1 MTDGFKRPRI
11 KQAAQNSSR
20 PVIISSL
27 CCVWRHRYLLWWHF
41 TSKVPES
48 GFFCHILTVIAP
60 FSPWNNDSQTL
71 KACVCIC
78 FTLHSSTPSKK
89 KSTTAPPKIVVCE
102 FLLQNIRQ
110 NLQTFWVFSNWNP
123 AWKNRQNTRPNKTCK
138 PILNSLCHNIVK
150 CQKTLQKKRTMGA
163 VIQTPWQIRNN
174 SNIFECFFVKLS
186 PK

>member
-48 GFFCHILTVIAP
+48 GFFCLILTVIAP

-78 FTLHSSTPSKK
+78 FTLQQFNSIKK

-102 FLLQNIRQ
+102 FLLQNIRG

-123 AWKNRQNTRPNKTCK
+123 AWKNRQNTRPNKTAAK
-138 PILNSLCHNIVK
+138 FSTAFVTILWSVK
-150 CQKTLQKKRTMGA
+150 KHYRKKDHGRGHSNTLTDSK
-163 VIQTPWQIRNN
+163 
-174 SNIFECFFVKLS
+174 
-186 PK
+186 